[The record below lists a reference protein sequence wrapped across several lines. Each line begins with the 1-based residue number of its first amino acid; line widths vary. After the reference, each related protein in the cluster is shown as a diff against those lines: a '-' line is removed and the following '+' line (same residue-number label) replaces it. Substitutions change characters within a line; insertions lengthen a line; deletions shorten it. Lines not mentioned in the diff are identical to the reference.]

1 MDDRRGRTSEYMD
14 LDNAS
19 TAYLLG
25 KQGVTK
31 NRLAEFTGCGLE
43 IGHAKVELIGLPE
56 EVDLARLCIQITLQQ
71 RPGSGAPAVVYSD
84 LERRE
89 DVTVLDVPEKCV
101 GFILGAKGAT
111 LRQMEMKHLVFMFF
125 DNDNL
130 IQGRDGPTKRL
141 YIIGGSRDRNAVLEE
156 VEEAISFK
164 VTGVGHGPRM
174 GQGPRRRSPSP
185 RRRSPSPRRRYDDRN
200 DDRYDRRSPRR
211 DERRDD
217 RRDDRR
223 DPYYDDRRDD
233 RDGRRDERRYDDHR
247 DYRRY
252 DDHRDDRRHDDRRD
266 ERRYDDRRDDR
277 QYDDRRHDDRRDE
290 RR

>member
-43 IGHAKVELIGLPE
+43 IGHAKVGASQHTLSRTLSLTATLPSPSPSLPPSTLHPHPRAHPRPSPLPSPSTPRPHPRALTLALALPKVELIGLPE

-111 LRQMEMKHLVFMFF
+111 LRQARV
-125 DNDNL
+125 
-130 IQGRDGPTKRL
+130 RARV
-141 YIIGGSRDRNAVLEE
+141 RARAR
-156 VEEAISFK
+156 ARAR
-164 VTGVGHGPRM
+164 VGC
-174 GQGPRRRSPSP
+174 RRSAAVCS
-185 RRRSPSPRRRYDDRN
+185 RSIS
-200 DDRYDRRSPRR
+200 
-211 DERRDD
+211 
-217 RRDDRR
+217 
-223 DPYYDDRRDD
+223 
-233 RDGRRDERRYDDHR
+233 G
-247 DYRRY
+247 
-252 DDHRDDRRHDDRRD
+252 
-266 ERRYDDRRDDR
+266 
-277 QYDDRRHDDRRDE
+277 
-290 RR
+290 

>member
-43 IGHAKVELIGLPE
+43 IGHAKVALSLTAHPEPHPEPHCHPTLTRTLASTLNTPPSPSRSPSPLALTLTLDPAPSPRALTLALALPKVELIGLPE

-111 LRQMEMKHLVFMFF
+111 LRQARIRARVRARARARARVGMRTRE
-125 DNDNL
+125 
-130 IQGRDGPTKRL
+130 T
-141 YIIGGSRDRNAVLEE
+141 A
-156 VEEAISFK
+156 
-164 VTGVGHGPRM
+164 TGDCV
-174 GQGPRRRSPSP
+174 
-185 RRRSPSPRRRYDDRN
+185 
-200 DDRYDRRSPRR
+200 
-211 DERRDD
+211 
-217 RRDDRR
+217 
-223 DPYYDDRRDD
+223 
-233 RDGRRDERRYDDHR
+233 
-247 DYRRY
+247 
-252 DDHRDDRRHDDRRD
+252 HDQAQSVHSLHVHCICMCTVALRCARW
-266 ERRYDDRRDDR
+266 R
-277 QYDDRRHDDRRDE
+277 
-290 RR
+290 